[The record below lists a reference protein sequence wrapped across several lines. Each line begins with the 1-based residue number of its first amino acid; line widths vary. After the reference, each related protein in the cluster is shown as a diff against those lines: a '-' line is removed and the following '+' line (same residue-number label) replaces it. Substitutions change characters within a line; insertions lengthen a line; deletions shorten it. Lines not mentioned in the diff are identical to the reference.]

1 MINNAA
7 ECRDFA
13 LLLESYRREGRQE
26 DIANNFKAIKLERK
40 KGHIGHFSM
49 RTVFENVVPDGHN
62 VVRAMQEQHRA
73 HGSSNVIMEAG
84 GDTVTT
90 ADFSNIIG
98 QVAFSDVLE
107 NFESPDLVGGQLV
120 RERPA
125 TTAQREMIPGIAMIG
140 ERSSDVGEGEEYPY
154 VGLSGQ
160 HVTLPEVVK
169 DGFILPITEEA
180 IFEDKTGQL
189 LEQANKAAE
198 SMAITQEKER
208 LGVVLGT
215 SADSY
220 SRNDGPLQAT
230 YANTHTQGTFD
241 NLSADTDLVD
251 YTSIE
256 SAKDLFN
263 DLTDPE
269 TGEPIF
275 IGGSLQIV
283 VPDELEFTLMR
294 ILSPLMLEQGA
305 ISATVPRAGFSNPIH
320 SGRRSYTGVSSQYIS
335 SVGSTTNTWWIGKF
349 TEAFVERVVY
359 PTQVMVE
366 DRNSH
371 TGFSRDIVT
380 RIKVRRKSQTGVL
393 EPRKVIKCTAS

>member
-1 MINNAA
+1 M
-7 ECRDFA
+7 
-13 LLLESYRREGRQE
+13 LESRKQEGRYHE
-26 DIANNFKAIKLERK
+26 AMNHLAKLR
-40 KGHIGHFSM
+40 
-49 RTVFENVVPDGHN
+49 RTGEINQNLSIRTLFENVVPDGHA
-62 VVRAMQEQHRA
+62 VVRQMQEQHRN
-73 HGSSNVIMEAG
+73 HGRSAVIMEAG
-84 GDTVTT
+84 GDAVTT

-98 QVAFSDVLE
+98 QIAFADVLE

-120 RERPA
+120 KERPA
-125 TTAQREMIPGIAMIG
+125 TTAQREIIPGIAMIG
-140 ERSSDVGEGEEYPY
+140 DRASDVGEGEEYPY

-180 IFEDKTGQL
+180 IFEDKTNQL

-215 SADSY
+215 AAASY

-230 YANTHTQGTFD
+230 YGNTHTQGDFD
-241 NLSADTDLVD
+241 NLLVNSMAD

-256 SAKDLFN
+256 AVKNQFN
-263 DLTDPE
+263 NLTDPE

-294 ILSPLMLEQGA
+294 ILNNVSVEQGA
-305 ISATVPRAGFSNPIH
+305 ISATVPRVGFANPING
-320 SGRRSYTGVSSQYIS
+320 GRRKYTGVSSQYVS
-335 SVGSTTNTWWIGKF
+335 SVGSTTDTWWVGKF
-349 TEAFVERVVY
+349 QEAFVERVIY
-359 PTQVMVE
+359 PTQVLVE

-371 TGFSRDIVT
+371 AGFSQDIVT

-393 EPRKVIKCTAS
+393 EPRKVIKVTAS